1 MVQNANC
8 ATSDNRNRKASPR
21 QVSPAPS
28 NSSAGSAS
36 SRASTPTR
44 TVRFQDQAESRSTGN
59 QGYAA
64 SGRGRWQSNQ
74 PPSGNRDNQRP
85 WVGPRSQGQRPPSPR
100 PSSPNQGG
108 PRPVP
113 PRSERRWAAGRGA
126 PPLRPPAPPNPGNWR
141 PDWRSPTGGGNRLPP
156 AQPQSAPAP
165 RRWLRNN
172 GCYVCGQPGCHS
184 DFHGPDAV
192 SPQAPPGLQCFVCG
206 RWGCHSSCHSI
217 GVPPQVPST
226 QGQAPGP
233 PQRTAPV
240 AANQQSNWQRGS
252 TQGERVPP
260 APPRPQS
267 N

>member
-1 MVQNANC
+1 M
-8 ATSDNRNRKASPR
+8 P
-21 QVSPAPS
+21 
-28 NSSAGSAS
+28 
-36 SRASTPTR
+36 
-44 TVRFQDQAESRSTGN
+44 TVRHLIVRIERRRLVRFRRRLVIRRRVVRLAVRQRQRAQFVSRTRLNPGP
-59 QGYAA
+59 QVTRVTLHQEGGIGKATRPR
-64 SGRGRWQSNQ
+64 RGTAIPNGHGQVHVHKDRDLLL
-74 PPSGNRDNQRP
+74 PDPRHPIKVAPDLCRHRPSGC
-85 WVGPRSQGQRPPSPR
+85 
-100 PSSPNQGG
+100 GG
-108 PRPVP
+108 T
-113 PRSERRWAAGRGA
+113 GRGA
-126 PPLRPPAPPNPGNWR
+126 PPLRPPAPPNTGNWR
-141 PDWRSPTGGGNRLPP
+141 PEWRSPTGGGNRMPP

-206 RWGCHSSCHSI
+206 RWGCHSSRHSV
-217 GVPPQVPST
+217 GGPPPAPST

-233 PQRTAPV
+233 PQRPALVT
-240 AANQQSNWQRGS
+240 ANQQSNWQRGS